1 VKNEV
6 DNKSQT
12 IYMFAPF
19 LDRNVKVSGLAIS
32 SFFDAIFNGKHVTGM
47 VTGKNK
53 ALVIFQGKLQNVTL
67 TDGGGTINSTK
78 QK

>member
-1 VKNEV
+1 
-6 DNKSQT
+6 
-12 IYMFAPF
+12 
-19 LDRNVKVSGLAIS
+19 
-32 SFFDAIFNGKHVTGM
+32 M

-53 ALVIFQGKLQNVTL
+53 ALVIFRGKPQNVTL